1 MGSSQPS
8 LAASSRNFFS
18 KITKQHFTYMTLTS
32 TEDLAVLGLAP
43 GDEDD
48 PKKIRK
54 AYLRLSRTCH
64 PDKGGSTEAFQR
76 LSNAYGRLVHP
87 AEDGEEEASSSAA
100 AAKAP
105 DHREHEDSNANQWYG
120 YYSEFF
126 HDYDEEQ
133 FDNFDCYEGEFEAWE
148 TSQEERRKAWSRQH
162 QYELRRGR
170 DFRDKKA
177 EAGEPKCMFC
187 GENSPITKNEAISEG
202 INWEELSHATRED
215 VQYNTCW
222 CCKTKHVS
230 VLTESQA
237 CRKFAK
243 KLNYQIKSK
252 RRGAPYRPVFWKLK
266 TLGRSFHHQPVTKMY
281 DGPTVNSEYFW
292 YPDLER
298 EALARGWKPRGKMKD
313 EVPWQRKDVSRDV
326 VAHTSPAKRQ
336 RKRTAPMVTPTPLII
351 KRRRDDSDEDDRDG
365 DRKPRAKPR
374 KLKY

>member
-1 MGSSQPS
+1 
-8 LAASSRNFFS
+8 
-18 KITKQHFTYMTLTS
+18 MTLA
-32 TEDLAVLGLAP
+32 EDLAVLGLTP

-54 AYLRLSRTCH
+54 AYLRRSLACH
-64 PDKGGSTEAFQR
+64 PDKGGSTEEFQG

-87 AEDGEEEASSSAA
+87 VEDGEEEASSAA
-100 AAKAP
+100 SAAKAS
-105 DHREHEDSNANQWYG
+105 DHREQHEDFYTSNDNYWYG

-133 FDNFDCYEGEFEAWE
+133 FDDFDCYEGEFEAWE
-148 TSQEERRKAWSRQH
+148 TSREERRKAWSRHH
-162 QYELRRGR
+162 QFELRRGR

-177 EAGEPKCMFC
+177 EVGEPKCMFC
-187 GENSPITKNEAISEG
+187 GKNSPITKDEAISEG
-202 INWEELSHATRED
+202 INWEEYNTATRED
-215 VQYNTCW
+215 VHKDYASYNTCW
-222 CCKTKHVS
+222 CCKTNHVS

-237 CRKFAK
+237 CKKFAK

-252 RRGAPYRPVFWKLK
+252 RTGNPYRPVFWKLK
-266 TLGRSFHHQPVTKMY
+266 TMGRSFHHQPVTEMC
-281 DGPTVNSEYFW
+281 DGPTRNSEYYW

-313 EVPWQRKDVSRDV
+313 KVPWQRKDISRGMV
-326 VAHTSPAKRQ
+326 VHTSPAKKE
-336 RKRTAPMVTPTPLII
+336 RKGTAPMVTPTPLII